1 MSSYSEL
8 IKNFERI
15 RAYMREFYVYGFKS
29 RDDYSKK
36 SARSYDDERRRIESW
51 LGDHM
56 SFVRTSEG
64 KNVFISIDSRNIRH
78 NPFYNAWKAKSFT
91 DGDVTLH
98 FILFDILH
106 EPSIKKTIAEILE
119 EIDTK
124 YLAGFESPM
133 MFDESTV
140 RKKLKEYCD
149 PRIKLFGVEIPG
161 LEDVEPL
168 FTQKDYHVYDKYS
181 DGDPFED
188 EEYIRQ
194 FRVILEAMRKGTQ
207 IKFEMTNR
215 FGKPMFIRCHPVR
228 LEYSEKD
235 DKFRLVTAGWRSV
248 STVNLA
254 KIRACVHYTGE
265 KPLDN
270 EVREKLYD
278 IITLKVTDERNALE
292 RVMLHFAHFEKQ
304 AEKLDKNTYL
314 LKIKYAHDDE
324 PEMVIRIL
332 SFGPLVEVIGSE
344 NFKKLVIEKLKKQK
358 SCGLK

>member
-1 MSSYSEL
+1 MIFSEL
-8 IKNFERI
+8 YSAYYNAIASIIAEVIEGEHSEKELQKVVAERAFGESVLTI
-15 RAYMREFYVYGFKS
+15 MPSFKS
-29 RDDYSKK
+29 EKWQLVHPDLTTALEHKPTMPLTTLQK
-36 SARSYDDERRRIESW
+36 QW
-51 LGDHM
+51 L
-56 SFVRTSEG
+56 
-64 KNVFISIDSRNIRH
+64 
-78 NPFYNAWKAKSFT
+78 KAI
-91 DGDVTLH
+91 TL
-98 FILFDILH
+98 
-106 EPSIKKTIAEILE
+106 
-119 EIDTK
+119 
-124 YLAGFESPM
+124 
-133 MFDESTV
+133 
-140 RKKLKEYCD
+140 D

-161 LEDVEPL
+161 LEGVEPL
-168 FTQKDYHVYDKYS
+168 FTQEDYHVYDKYS

-332 SFGPLVEVIGSE
+332 SFGPLVEVMGSE

-358 SCGLK
+358 NCGLK

>member
-1 MSSYSEL
+1 MIFSEL
-8 IKNFERI
+8 YSAYYNAIASIIAEVIEGEHSEKELQKVVSERAFGESVLTI
-15 RAYMREFYVYGFKS
+15 MPSFKS
-29 RDDYSKK
+29 EKWQLVHPDMTTALEHKPTMPLTTLQK
-36 SARSYDDERRRIESW
+36 QW
-51 LGDHM
+51 L
-56 SFVRTSEG
+56 
-64 KNVFISIDSRNIRH
+64 
-78 NPFYNAWKAKSFT
+78 KAI
-91 DGDVTLH
+91 TLD
-98 FILFDILH
+98 L
-106 EPSIKKTIAEILE
+106 
-119 EIDTK
+119 
-124 YLAGFESPM
+124 
-133 MFDESTV
+133 
-140 RKKLKEYCD
+140 
-149 PRIKLFGVEIPG
+149 RIKLFGVEIPG

-168 FTQKDYHVYDKYS
+168 FTQEDYHVYDKYS

-332 SFGPLVEVIGSE
+332 SFGPLVEVIGSD

-358 SCGLK
+358 NCGLK

>member
-1 MSSYSEL
+1 MIFSEL
-8 IKNFERI
+8 YSAYYNAIASIIAEVIEGEHSEKELQKVVAERAFGESVLTI
-15 RAYMREFYVYGFKS
+15 MPSFKS
-29 RDDYSKK
+29 EKWQLVHPDLTTALEHKPTMPLTTLQK
-36 SARSYDDERRRIESW
+36 QW
-51 LGDHM
+51 L
-56 SFVRTSEG
+56 
-64 KNVFISIDSRNIRH
+64 
-78 NPFYNAWKAKSFT
+78 KAI
-91 DGDVTLH
+91 TL
-98 FILFDILH
+98 
-106 EPSIKKTIAEILE
+106 
-119 EIDTK
+119 
-124 YLAGFESPM
+124 
-133 MFDESTV
+133 
-140 RKKLKEYCD
+140 D
-149 PRIKLFGVEIPG
+149 PRMKLFGVEIPG

-168 FTQKDYHVYDKYS
+168 FTQEDYHVYDKYS

-304 AEKLDKNTYL
+304 AEKLDRNTYL

-358 SCGLK
+358 NCGLK